1 MIYEL
6 TILTP
11 EKSNAEDLANIKSTV
26 EKWGAIHTTE
36 DDGVKRLAYPITLQG
51 ITHEVARYLF
61 YTVEL
66 NEGDPQKLSGELSRK
81 DEVLRFLLVKQDPKY
96 SKR

>member
-6 TILTP
+6 TIITP
-11 EKSNAEDLANIKSTV
+11 ENNTAEDMAKIKKTI
-26 EKWGAIHTTE
+26 EKWGAIHTEE

-81 DEVLRFLLVKQDPKY
+81 DEVLRYLLVKQDPKY
-96 SKR
+96 SRH

>member
-6 TILTP
+6 TIIAKENNT
-11 EKSNAEDLANIKSTV
+11 AEELADIKSTI

-36 DDGVKRLAYPITLQG
+36 DNGVKRLAYPITLQG
-51 ITHEVARYLF
+51 ITHEMARYLF

-81 DEVLRFLLVKQDPKY
+81 DEVLRFLLVRQDPKY
-96 SKR
+96 SRH

>member
-6 TILTP
+6 TIITP
-11 EKSNAEDLANIKSTV
+11 ENNTAEDMAKIKKTI

-36 DDGVKRLAYPITLQG
+36 DEGVKRLAYPIG
-51 ITHEVARYLF
+51 IGNMSHNYGHFMF

-66 NEGDPQKLSGELSRK
+66 NEGDPQKLSGELNIK
-81 DEVLRFLLVKQDPKY
+81 DSVLRYLLVKQDPKHN
-96 SKR
+96 KR

>member
-11 EKSNAEDLANIKSTV
+11 ENNTAEDMAKIKKTI

-36 DDGVKRLAYPITLQG
+36 DEGIKRLAYSITLCG
-51 ITHEVARYLF
+51 ITHEFARFIF

-66 NEGDPQKLSGELSRK
+66 NEGDPQNLSGELNIN
-81 DEVLRFLLVKQDPKY
+81 DGVLRYLLVKQDPKY
-96 SKR
+96 SKH

>member
-6 TILTP
+6 TIIAKESST
-11 EKSNAEDLANIKSTV
+11 AEELADIKSTI
-26 EKWGAIHTTE
+26 EKWGAIHTEE
-36 DDGVKRLAYPITLQG
+36 DDGVKRLAYRIFNNEFG
-51 ITHEVARYLF
+51 HYLF

-66 NEGDPQKLSGELSRK
+66 NEGDPQKLSGELNIK
-81 DEVLRFLLVKQDPKY
+81 DSVLRYLLVKQR